1 MGVYQQPGVARAEVG
16 VALTMECHAVMCSG
30 GVDRAVM
37 DLELKGLSAGA
48 SLNELRPE
56 R

>member
-1 MGVYQQPGVARAEVG
+1 MGEYQQPGVARAEVG

-37 DLELKGLSAGA
+37 DSELKGLSAGA